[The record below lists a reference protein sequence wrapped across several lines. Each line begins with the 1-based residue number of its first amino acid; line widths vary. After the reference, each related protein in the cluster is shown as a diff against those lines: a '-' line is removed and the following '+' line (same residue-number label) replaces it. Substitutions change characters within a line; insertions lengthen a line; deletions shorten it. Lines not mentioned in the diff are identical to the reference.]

1 MPLLRKQNTFQAKK
15 RSNKNKGEVKQG
27 FRPLSNRV
35 RNFLINSEVRTKNFF
50 QKMDVSKETEQ
61 KIGQLQM
68 FEQSLQSFL
77 GQKQQF
83 QIQLVEVDSAL
94 SELENTEKAYKI
106 VGNIMVEADKNELKS
121 ELKSRKEML
130 ELRIKTMERQESQVR
145 EKASKLQSEIL
156 KKMKKED

>member
-1 MPLLRKQNTFQAKK
+1 M
-15 RSNKNKGEVKQG
+15 E
-27 FRPLSNRV
+27 
-35 RNFLINSEVRTKNFF
+35 
-50 QKMDVSKETEQ
+50 VSKETEK

-83 QIQLVEVDSAL
+83 QMQLVEIESAL
-94 SELENTEKAYKI
+94 NELEATNKSYKI
-106 VGNIMVEADKNELKS
+106 VGNIMVESDKNELKTDLQS
-121 ELKSRKEML
+121 KREML
-130 ELRIKTMERQESQVR
+130 ELRIKTIEKQESQVR

>member
-1 MPLLRKQNTFQAKK
+1 M
-15 RSNKNKGEVKQG
+15 E
-27 FRPLSNRV
+27 
-35 RNFLINSEVRTKNFF
+35 
-50 QKMDVSKETEQ
+50 VSKETEQ

-83 QIQLVEVDSAL
+83 QMQLVEVESAL
-94 SELENTEKAYKI
+94 SELETTSKSYKI
-106 VGNIMVEADKNELKS
+106 VGNIMVEADKGELKS
-121 ELKSRKEML
+121 DLQSRREML
-130 ELRIKTMERQESQVR
+130 ELRIKTIERQESQVR

>member
-1 MPLLRKQNTFQAKK
+1 M
-15 RSNKNKGEVKQG
+15 E
-27 FRPLSNRV
+27 
-35 RNFLINSEVRTKNFF
+35 
-50 QKMDVSKETEQ
+50 VSKETEE

-94 SELENTEKAYKI
+94 NELENTGKAYKI
-106 VGNIMVEADKNELKS
+106 IGNLMVESDKNELKS
-121 ELKSRKEML
+121 DLQSKKEML
-130 ELRIKTMERQESQVR
+130 ELRIKTMDKQESQVR

-156 KKMKKED
+156 KKIKKEE